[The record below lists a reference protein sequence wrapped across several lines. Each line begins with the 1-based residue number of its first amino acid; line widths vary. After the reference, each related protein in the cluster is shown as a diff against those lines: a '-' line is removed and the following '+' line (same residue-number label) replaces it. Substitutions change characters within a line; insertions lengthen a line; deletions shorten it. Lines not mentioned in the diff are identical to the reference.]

1 MRALEA
7 ELDQYTDEA
16 ADYPRT
22 NEDIVR
28 PGGMIRLSMSDDTP
42 RYLGPSSGIAMTRLL
57 MEEAKRFTETNSI
70 GELIPE
76 VRARRMAR
84 MQSIQMTGTG
94 TLTGHKKSYPMVSE
108 VPAQTLP
115 TRPIADKLIEAF
127 YQKGKFI
134 LAAHIWHR
142 TSTDIFPSSSV
153 LARASRADL

>member
-1 MRALEA
+1 
-7 ELDQYTDEA
+7 
-16 ADYPRT
+16 
-22 NEDIVR
+22 
-28 PGGMIRLSMSDDTP
+28 MIRLSMSDDTP

-127 YQKGKFI
+127 YQKGKLRRAE
-134 LAAHIWHR
+134 LAA
-142 TSTDIFPSSSV
+142 D
-153 LARASRADL
+153 